1 MGIREFREWLKR
13 EIKSYA
19 LNLLDKGIIRIAKR
33 RGFVIRRKTMAE
45 TIKEASKCHDKIARV
60 LMVKNTAFN
69 Q

>member
-1 MGIREFREWLKR
+1 MGNREFREWLKK

-19 LNLLDKGIIRIAKR
+19 LNLLDKGIIRIAER

-60 LMVKNTAFN
+60 HMAKNTAFN